1 MKRIFLYIIFIIQP
15 LSFCA
20 SDLIFAS
27 YNNGTICFENN
38 IAIVKLDIRKNKY
51 FYSIENGT
59 QKRSLSYGY
68 FNFLNDSIIQIT
80 SDFLDTTFVNSI
92 NYYIENKNR
101 FFFYDNHDKSKLK
114 IKGNKLL
121 IYDIDT
127 HVDFLDTM
135 STNDSLLNYFV
146 NHYPIYPD
154 SYFYKYDISNDSN
167 FIKDGNII
175 FPFDMGI
182 ILQNSNNY
190 VKIFTKDFWISISS
204 NNINRIYSNIVMK
217 NHIISNTIKGNSIFI
232 YFSKNK

>member
-1 MKRIFLYIIFIIQP
+1 MVDNVTVGSVCAQSP
-15 LSFCA
+15 SFMP
-20 SDLIFAS
+20 
-27 YNNGTICFENN
+27 E
-38 IAIVKLDIRKNKY
+38 LDGGKNKTQLIVNDIVAY
-51 FYSIENGT
+51 LKNPSVYSLEKEGP
-59 QKRSLSYGY
+59 
-68 FNFLNDSIIQIT
+68 
-80 SDFLDTTFVNSI
+80 
-92 NYYIENKNR
+92 
-101 FFFYDNHDKSKLK
+101 
-114 IKGNKLL
+114 
-121 IYDIDT
+121 
-127 HVDFLDTM
+127 
-135 STNDSLLNYFV
+135 LNYFV